1 IRYGGAFENLE
12 RASKRLSLV
21 VPLALALIF
30 MLVFF
35 AVKSL
40 KHTLMIYVA
49 IPLAAVG
56 GVFSLLIRGM
66 PFSISAGV
74 GFIVLFGVA
83 VLNGLV
89 LINGLNELKK
99 EGILQLDEII
109 KKGSKRRI
117 RPILLTAST
126 DILGFLPMAIST
138 SAGAEVQRPLATV
151 VIGGMLTSTLLT
163 LIVLPV
169 LYRYVESGKKRL
181 KTRKAIPSAAFAILL
196 IAGLGISGET
206 QAQDTTFS
214 LQQAID
220 RAKLNYPSIEAAR
233 LEVEKQKAF
242 KSASYDLGR
251 TTIFTGKEEV
261 GNSSLGT
268 QNQIGIVQS
277 DIDLFSIP
285 AKNQLAQAR
294 TKQAISQQ
302 NLNEFTLIRDVS
314 MAWYGAVSA
323 KQQWELYKQLDTL
336 YANFAKAA
344 ELRFKTQATS
354 RIEYLSASAKYKEL
368 LVNIRKAESIYFASL
383 QILNQYLI
391 YPSEFEVDIKD
402 VELHVYSISSVVDSL
417 QGSPFIDLY
426 AKGVDVALSNWKREK
441 ANYLPKLNLEYTK
454 QAIEGVNGFYRWEAG
469 ISIPLLPFAQSGRTK
484 VSKYDYQI
492 AGKVF
497 EQNKLEIVAGYN
509 QQLSRY
515 VTLRQVLEFY
525 QQEALPLAEEQIQAS
540 TLAYNLG
547 SIDYVQFIQN
557 VEAAINTKQKFII
570 QQSEYFELSTSLK
583 QLTGK

>member
-1 IRYGGAFENLE
+1 
-12 RASKRLSLV
+12 
-21 VPLALALIF
+21 
-30 MLVFF
+30 
-35 AVKSL
+35 
-40 KHTLMIYVA
+40 
-49 IPLAAVG
+49 
-56 GVFSLLIRGM
+56 
-66 PFSISAGV
+66 
-74 GFIVLFGVA
+74 
-83 VLNGLV
+83 
-89 LINGLNELKK
+89 
-99 EGILQLDEII
+99 
-109 KKGSKRRI
+109 
-117 RPILLTAST
+117 
-126 DILGFLPMAIST
+126 
-138 SAGAEVQRPLATV
+138 TV

-368 LVNIRKAESIYFASL
+368 FVNIRKSESIYFASL

-426 AKGVDVALSNWKREK
+426 AKGVDVALSNCKREK

-515 VTLRQVLEFY
+515 ITLQQVLEFY